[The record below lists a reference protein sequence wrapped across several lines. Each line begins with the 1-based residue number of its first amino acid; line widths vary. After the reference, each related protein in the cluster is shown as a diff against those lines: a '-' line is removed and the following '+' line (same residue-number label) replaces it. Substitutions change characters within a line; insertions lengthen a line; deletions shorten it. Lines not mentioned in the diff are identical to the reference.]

1 MDTPYYNLIPPLAKS
16 EDFEPLSP
24 GGSDDSGVQE
34 EQIPLSVPQNSK
46 PTRPPRSI
54 DTPSKLPKHSYI
66 NLGHPDAPV
75 VNSNNNLTEKTLTM
89 GVQGD
94 PLQRVVN
101 SNCNAGN
108 GNNSELPRTPPPSL
122 PKRQPYLVN
131 PRSPALSTNRSA
143 SSASARSSLFR
154 HQQKSRGICKC
165 KTATSGKKSV
175 LHTYLLTL
183 LQAKFTFALFSS
195 LRFLWSTY

>member
-131 PRSPALSTNRSA
+131 PRSPALTNRST
-143 SSASARSSLFR
+143 SSTRSSLFR
-154 HQQKSRGICKC
+154 QKRGICKC
-165 KTATSGKKSV
+165 KSATSGKFS
-175 LHTYLLTL
+175 
-183 LQAKFTFALFSS
+183 ALF
-195 LRFLWSTY
+195 FYKIDFYGQQGGWVG